1 MSSLS
6 LSPTPDD
13 LSITPRDRRFG
24 REDGQG
30 RWWLNGDPIASVF
43 HTALSVTFPK
53 GEAMFI
59 EAVKAHRDG
68 VSDKLAREIRAFTQQ
83 EVIHSREHVVFN
95 KKAAEAGYDLSELD
109 ADVDEVM
116 ELIKARPPIVNLMAT
131 IALEH
136 YTAMMAAVM
145 LRESHLYDGAE
156 PEWAALWK
164 WHAIEEIE
172 HKGVAYDTWLH
183 ATKDWSRW
191 RRWKAKSL
199 MMLLVTARFWPKR
212 VKGMKALLK
221 QDSLTGGR
229 NEGGGRS
236 APAPDAEGQH
246 EQIGAEIER
255 HPARQH
261 WHFEHKIIVER
272 EKGQQRRRVDREGAL
287 RPAAEGDEQPAEHRL
302 CAEAADHQRARRAEM
317 LIGGI
322 EPQPLDHVRRDEAPA
337 AEDQERQSE
346 QPLRP

>member
-6 LSPTPDD
+6 LTPTPQD

-24 REDGQG
+24 RDDRQG
-30 RWWLNGDPIASVF
+30 RWWMNGDPIASVF

-68 VSDKLAREIRAFTQQ
+68 VPEKLAREIRAFTQQ

-95 KKAAEAGYDLSELD
+95 RKAAEAGYDLSELE
-109 ADVDEVM
+109 ADVDNVM
-116 ELIKARPPIVNLMAT
+116 ELIKTRPPIVNLMAT

-136 YTAMMAAVM
+136 YTAMMAAIM
-145 LRESHLYDGAE
+145 LKDSAMYDGAE

-183 ATKDWSRW
+183 ATRDWSRW

-199 MMLLVTARFWPKR
+199 MMVAITARFWPKR
-212 VKGMKALLK
+212 IRGMKALLQ
-221 QDSLTGGR
+221 QDGLTGWR
-229 NEGGGRS
+229 VS
-236 APAPDAEGQH
+236 ARIWWFMLGYPGILRKSFLPWLAYFMPGFHPWNHDDRQLIKKFESDYSDAVMPSHSSVAPELAT
-246 EQIGAEIER
+246 
-255 HPARQH
+255 
-261 WHFEHKIIVER
+261 
-272 EKGQQRRRVDREGAL
+272 
-287 RPAAEGDEQPAEHRL
+287 AAA
-302 CAEAADHQRARRAEM
+302 
-317 LIGGI
+317 
-322 EPQPLDHVRRDEAPA
+322 
-337 AEDQERQSE
+337 
-346 QPLRP
+346 